1 MIVANTKPGQLISI
15 RNLFGIREFYLITEK
30 QDDPFKVRAYKA
42 MNGGFVY
49 LDLIKKC
56 KLVTKELLNLKI

>member
-15 RNLFGIREFYLITEK
+15 RNLLGIREFYLITK
-30 QDDPFKVRAYKA
+30 TQDKPYKVRAYKA
-42 MNGGFVY
+42 MKGRFVY

-56 KLVTKELLNLKI
+56 KLITKNAIFEN